1 MTRSDCLKSLVESSV
16 NIDILCI
23 DNASQ
28 DKTTALIRERYP
40 SVKLIV
46 NKQNTGFGKANNIG
60 FEYCLSELYDYAFLL
75 NQDARVESSAVQ
87 ELVNIHVANPIFGII
102 SPLQRGQ
109 SNDDLEY
116 IFSSWLAPKNTPQLI
131 SDFVIGN
138 TIREVYETSFV
149 NAAIWL
155 VSIEC
160 LNKVGFFDPDFPHY
174 GEDNDYARRV
184 IKAGLKIGVAP
195 NVLANHA
202 RYKVKIKKGDEN
214 FGSRKNRRYVEL
226 LVEYKQNPSSFFK
239 KWIYFFRKMLVEV
252 VHDLILF
259 DREDLTLTFGAYKKL
274 LFSRK

>member
-60 FEYCLSELYDYAFLL
+60 FEYCLRELYDYAFLL